1 MEKWMNYWKNTK
13 VNFQKRCNAER
24 EQLIKSFDNPM
35 EVQRDILQKILL
47 LNKNTVYGKQFGF
60 STLKSIDEYKRC
72 VPVLDY
78 EGYRRWIEKEIEQKG
93 GVLNS
98 SKILRY
104 LKTSGT
110 TGKNKAIPFTQYWME
125 QSRTPALYALWGNYY
140 KYDNNI
146 LDNPYSVLDL
156 STVREPVTE
165 TLNGIPYQSISN
177 RNIIYNEKDW
187 EPCWYNA
194 PWFDESVPV
203 EYDEKMYYR
212 IRYFIGKDLK
222 LIVSINPSTLIAL
235 YGCIKN
241 NKKRLIEDI
250 KLGTL
255 NGEII
260 AEPNNKLAEQVH
272 QIINSNNFTMN
283 DLWKNLKMISA
294 WTASSTELYLPKLK
308 EIYPLAIIL
317 PYMACGSEGIVAI
330 PVDNS
335 LKAAPLAINHGF
347 YEFIPEEISYEEI
360 CGSPRDTLLFNEL
373 EIGKNYHL
381 IMSQAN
387 GLMRYMTGDIYKV
400 VDFYKNVPMIEFVTR
415 ANTFFSFTGEK
426 ITEEQILS
434 TVQNVCSKLC
444 IKKGLFFF
452 TPIWAEVPY
461 YKLYLEVPTE
471 TFDLKEKLVE
481 AFDFELRKVSYEF
494 DSKRE
499 SERLQKTQVICL
511 QYGTIDKFIEKQKK
525 QGNGVQFK
533 YKPFVKEHDLLEI
546 LENML

>member
-1 MEKWMNYWKNTK
+1 MEKWINYWENTK
-13 VNFQKRCNAER
+13 GKFLQRCSSER
-24 EQLIKSFDNPM
+24 ELLIKSFESPM
-35 EVQRDILQKILL
+35 QVQYDILQRILH
-47 LNKNTVYGKQFGF
+47 LNENTIYGKQYEF
-60 STLKSIDEYKRC
+60 SRLKSIDEYKRS
-72 VPVLDY
+72 VPILDY
-78 EGYRRWIEKEIEQKG
+78 EGYRKWIEKEIEQKG

-110 TGKNKAIPFTQYWME
+110 TGKNKAIPFTLYWME

-140 KYDNNI
+140 KHDNSI
-146 LDNPYSVLDL
+146 FDNPYSVLDL
-156 STVREPVTE
+156 SSVREPVTE

-194 PWFDESVPV
+194 PWFDESVPT

-241 NKKRLIEDI
+241 NKERLIEDI

-255 NGEII
+255 NGELI
-260 AEPNNKLAEQVH
+260 AEPNNKLAEHVR
-272 QIINSNNFTMN
+272 QIINGDNFTMN

-294 WTASSTELYLPKLK
+294 WTASSTELYLSKLK
-308 EIYPLAIIL
+308 EIYPLATIL

-330 PVDNS
+330 PIDNS

-347 YEFIPEEISYEEI
+347 YEFIPEETSYEEI
-360 CGSPRDTLLFNEL
+360 CGKPRDTLLFDEL
-373 EIGKNYHL
+373 EKGKNYHL

-387 GLMRYMTGDIYKV
+387 GLMRYMAGDVYKV
-400 VDFYKNVPMIEFVTR
+400 VDFYNNVPMVEFVTR

-434 TVQNVCSKLC
+434 TVQNICIKLG

-461 YKLYLEVPTE
+461 YKLYLEVPIE
-471 TFDLKEKLVE
+471 MFELKEKILE
-481 AFDFELRKVSYEF
+481 AFDLELRKVSYEF
-494 DSKRE
+494 NSKRE
-499 SERLQKTQVICL
+499 SGRLQNTQIICL
-511 QYGTIDKFIEKQKK
+511 RYGTIDKFIEEQKK

-533 YKPFVKEHDLLEI
+533 YKPFVKEHILLET
-546 LENML
+546 LETML